1 MTRQRSPHHSR
12 SSRPRPRTLAPLG
25 AFAAFAAAAV
35 TLAACGSSS
44 PAAARSTQPAASSSA
59 PSTVARMTTP
69 TTMAGSCTGV
79 AGAHHVRV
87 VVESSVSSVVAR
99 CVGFSTPTIAATK
112 LLAAAHVS
120 LGTQKYSFGLAICQ
134 VDGVPAHYSQCLP
147 SGKPYWAMFVSRDG
161 KAWTSAA
168 SGISDTSLRPGDSLG
183 LRYDPPT
190 GKAAP
195 PPAPT
200 PA

>member
-1 MTRQRSPHHSR
+1 MRRQRSQHPSR
-12 SSRPRPRTLAPLG
+12 SSRPASRAFVPLVPIGVAALA
-25 AFAAFAAAAV
+25 
-35 TLAACGSSS
+35 LAACGGGSS
-44 PAAARSTQPAASSSA
+44 PAAARATHPTAATSTPSSTA
-59 PSTVARMTTP
+59 GVTT
-69 TTMAGSCTGV
+69 TTGPGSCSGV
-79 AGAHHVRV
+79 AGPHHARV
-87 VVESSVSSVVAR
+87 VVESSAPSVVER

-112 LLAAAHVS
+112 LLAAAGVS

-134 VDGVPAHYSQCLP
+134 VGGVPAHYSQCLP

-161 KAWTSAA
+161 KAWTSAS
-168 SGISDTSLRPGDSLG
+168 SGISATTLRPGDSLG
-183 LRYDPPT
+183 LRYDSPT